1 LIWRE
6 IGGHGGWLRRKDA
19 AWEGWRMHLCC
30 GIEAEK
36 GKISMAWV
44 PCGLRNTQT
53 SVVAG

>member
-1 LIWRE
+1 
-6 IGGHGGWLRRKDA
+6 
-19 AWEGWRMHLCC
+19 MHLCC